1 MLTLH
6 EVINRNITKK
16 LAGPITDCVH
26 VTVSKKGVSRSRV
39 IYPVTAAD
47 RSSSFTGFNL
57 CTGIGRQLGNRA
69 EGHWK
74 SNVSH

>member
-39 IYPVTAAD
+39 IYPVIVAD

-69 EGHWK
+69 KGNWE
-74 SNVSH
+74 SNSSH